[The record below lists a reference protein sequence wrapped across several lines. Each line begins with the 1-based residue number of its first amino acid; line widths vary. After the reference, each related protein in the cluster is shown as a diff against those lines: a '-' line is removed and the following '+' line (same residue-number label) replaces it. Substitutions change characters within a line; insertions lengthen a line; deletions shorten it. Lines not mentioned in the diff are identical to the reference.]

1 MTYEEIF
8 SKTKEIVLKSD
19 VSEVNDHLAV
29 QVNIEGEGE
38 GAFYIELKENQL
50 YVEPYEYYDRDCKF
64 IMAANDFLDLINGK
78 LDPVFAFTVGKLRIE
93 GSIDKALEFKNI
105 VDKIK
110 KDETKAKK
118 NSKKK
123 N

>member
-8 SKTKEIVLKSD
+8 SKTKEIVMQSD
-19 VSEVNDHLAV
+19 VSNIDGHLAV

-38 GAFYIELKENQL
+38 GAFYIELKDRQVF
-50 YVEPYEYYDRDCKF
+50 VEPYEYHDRDCIF
-64 IMAANDFLDLINGK
+64 IMTGDNFIRLVNGE

-105 VDKIK
+105 IDTIK
-110 KDETKAKK
+110 VAEPKT
-118 NSKKK
+118 KKK
-123 N
+123 KA